1 MEKNKQIYLDHA
13 ATTPMDPQVLEA
25 MEPYFGPEY
34 GNPSSIYAIGQK
46 AKNAM
51 QIARVEISEILGCF
65 PEEIIF
71 TSGGTESDNLAILGV
86 ARANKAKG
94 NHIITTTI
102 EHHAVLHPCE
112 ALEKEGFEVTYVPV
126 EPNGIVDPAKIKEAV
141 RDDTILIS
149 VMYANNEI
157 GTIQPIAKIGR
168 MCKKKGIPFHTD
180 ACQATGALML
190 NVDRLHL
197 DLMTIN
203 GSKMYGPKGIGLLYV
218 RQGTNIQP
226 IMYGGEQ
233 ERRLRPGTEN
243 VAGIIGMAKAL
254 TLAQENQEEENKRL
268 IDLRDYMIKEIS
280 ERIPKTKL
288 NGDPVERLPNNVNV
302 TISDIEGEAMLL
314 RLDMASI
321 AASSGSAC
329 TSGSLDPSHVILA
342 LGESY
347 ERAHGS
353 IRFSLG
359 KDTTKKDIDYVL
371 DVLPKIVEDL
381 RAISPVSL

>member
-1 MEKNKQIYLDHA
+1 
-13 ATTPMDPQVLEA
+13 MDPRVLEA
-25 MEPYFGPEY
+25 MKPYLTEEY
-34 GNPSSIYAIGQK
+34 GNPSTIYAIGQK
-46 AKNAM
+46 AKNSM

-65 PEEIIF
+65 PEELIF

-86 ARANKAKG
+86 ARANAKKG
-94 NHIITTTI
+94 KHIITTAI

-112 ALEKEGFEVTYVPV
+112 ALEKEGFDVTYVPV
-126 EPNGIVDPAKIKEAV
+126 EENGIVDPAKIKETV
-141 RDDTILIS
+141 REDTILIS

-168 MCKKKGIPFHTD
+168 LCKKRGIPFHTD
-180 ACQATGALML
+180 ACQASGALML

-233 ERRLRPGTEN
+233 ERRIRPGTEN

-254 TLAQENQEEENKRL
+254 TLAQRDRDAENERL
-268 IDLRDYMIKEIS
+268 IELRNYMIREIG

-288 NGDPVERLPNNVNV
+288 NGDAEMRLPNNVNI

-314 RLDMASI
+314 RLDMAGV

-347 ERAHGS
+347 EKAHGS

-359 KDTTKKDIDYVL
+359 KDTTKKDIDHVL

>member
-25 MEPYFGPEY
+25 MEPYLKEKY
-34 GNPSSIYAIGQK
+34 GNPSSIYAIGQTV
-46 AKNAM
+46 KNDI
-51 QIARVEISEILGCF
+51 QIARVEISEILGCY

-71 TSGGTESDNLAILGV
+71 TSGGTESDNLALLGV
-86 ARANKAKG
+86 ARANKHKG

-112 ALEKEGFEVTYVPV
+112 ALEKEGFDVTYVPV
-126 EPNGIVDPAKIKEAV
+126 EANGIVDPQKVKDAARE
-141 RDDTILIS
+141 DTILIS

-168 MCKKKGIPFHTD
+168 FCKKRSIPFHTD

-226 IMYGGEQ
+226 LIYGGEQ
-233 ERRLRPGTEN
+233 ERRIRPGTEY

-254 TLAQENQEEENKRL
+254 KLAQENMEKENDRL
-268 IDLRDYMIKEIS
+268 IELRDYMIKELI

-288 NGDPVERLPNNVNV
+288 NGDPELRLPNNVNV

-314 RLDMASI
+314 RLDMAGV

-353 IRFSLG
+353 IRFTLG

>member
-1 MEKNKQIYLDHA
+1 METNKIYLDHA
-13 ATTPMDPQVLEA
+13 ATTPMIPEVFEA
-25 MEPYFGPEY
+25 MKPYLTEEY
-34 GNPSSIYAIGQK
+34 GNPSSIYTIGQK
-46 AKNAM
+46 AKNDM
-51 QIARVEISEILGCF
+51 QIARTEIAEILGCY

-86 ARANKAKG
+86 ARANKHKG
-94 NHIITTTI
+94 NHIITTNI
-102 EHHAVLHPCE
+102 EHHAVIHPCE
-112 ALEKEGFEVTYVPV
+112 ALEKEGFDVTYIPV
-126 EPNGIVDPAKIKEAV
+126 EENGIVDPAKIKENV
-141 RDDTILIS
+141 REDTILIS

-180 ACQATGALML
+180 ACQVAGTLPI

-197 DLMTIN
+197 DLMTLN
-203 GSKMYGPKGIGLLYV
+203 GSKIYGPKGIGLLYV

-233 ERRLRPGTEN
+233 ERRIRPGTEN
-243 VAGIIGMAKAL
+243 VAGIIGLAKAL
-254 TLAQENQEEENKRL
+254 NLAQESQENENARL
-268 IDLRDYMIKEIS
+268 IELRDYMIKELC

-288 NGDPVERLPNNVNV
+288 NGDEEMRLPNNINV
-302 TISDIEGEAMLL
+302 SILDIEGEAMLL
-314 RLDMASI
+314 RLDMMGI

-347 ERAHGS
+347 EKAHGS
-353 IRFSLG
+353 IRFTLG

-371 DVLPKIVEDL
+371 DVLPKIVSDL

>member
-1 MEKNKQIYLDHA
+1 MENKQIYLDHA
-13 ATTPMDPQVLEA
+13 ATTPMDPEVLEA
-25 MEPYFGPEY
+25 MKPYLTTEF

-86 ARANKAKG
+86 ARANKHKG

-112 ALEKEGFEVTYVPV
+112 VLEKEGFEVTYVRV

-141 RDDTILIS
+141 KDNTILIS
-149 VMYANNEI
+149 VIYANNEI

-168 MCKKKGIPFHTD
+168 LCKKRGIPFHTD
-180 ACQATGALML
+180 ACQAAGALML

-203 GSKMYGPKGIGLLYV
+203 GSKIYGPKGVGLLYV
-218 RQGTNIQP
+218 RQGINIQP

-233 ERRLRPGTEN
+233 ERRIRPGTEN
-243 VAGIIGMAKAL
+243 VAGIIGMSKAL
-254 TLAQENQEEENKRL
+254 QLAMQRQEKENQRL
-268 IDLRDYMIKEIS
+268 IELRDYLVKEITT
-280 ERIPKTKL
+280 RIPKTKL
-288 NGDPVERLPNNVNV
+288 NGDPIERLPNNVNI

-314 RLDMASI
+314 RLDMAGV

-371 DVLPKIVEDL
+371 EVLPKIVEDL